1 MANLSGVNK
10 YFSVAKE
17 GFATTTSAP
26 IASGATTVQLSSVA
40 GYSNGD
46 TVVLVIDAGD
56 VAKKQA
62 FTGTVDTGGTQITN
76 VVWTEGANT
85 SHIIGAPVIDYVTAS
100 HQSMTTKGL
109 LVSHDQDGTLKA
121 GAVDVAGVLASNV
134 VETAKI
140 KDGAITT
147 PKLASGSVTADKND
161 FTTWNAGGYTSIV
174 GQEIKTSNRS
184 TGVSGTEVAWNG
196 CATMSYN
203 AVSGKR
209 YKLTMHEYIL
219 DGYGGSGQMK
229 FHFRHCS
236 SGTWSSSGDMF
247 CQSIIYV
254 NSGGTAGVDT
264 TVYFTAPTT
273 GTAYVA
279 IGFSSFGI
287 TGSFTIYASST
298 SPAQYTI
305 ERV

>member
-1 MANLSGVNK
+1 MASITSLKASDGSGNA
-10 YFSVAKE
+10 SVATVQSVRSPL
-17 GFATTTSAP
+17 ATTLVVD
-26 IASGATTVQLSSVA
+26 TVQGINTKFHATMGTPHTFVDPVTSETITVISEASAVDFQGHVDGGNLEIDTIAPGFVD
-40 GYSNGD
+40 NGSAVSD
-46 TVVLVIDAGD
+46 IVIIKPTTQWADE
-56 VAKKQA
+56 VAK
-62 FTGTVDTGGTQITN
+62 VL
-76 VVWTEGANT
+76 E
-85 SHIIGAPVIDYVTAS
+85 VT
-100 HQSMTTKGL
+100 HN
-109 LVSHDQDGTLKA
+109 DNGTLKTDS
-121 GAVDVAGVLASNV
+121 VDS
-134 VETAKI
+134 TQI
-140 KDGAITT
+140 K
-147 PKLASGSVTADKND
+147 PGSVTADKND

-184 TGVSGTEVAWNG
+184 TGVSGTEVGWNG

-287 TGSFTIYASST
+287 TGSFTIYADST
-298 SPAQYTI
+298 SPGQYTI